1 MCILDP
7 FDVPASDRDNLSN
20 FLTDEIKAK
29 CLTGNGLGFVAFEPH
44 ALCTRLMVRE
54 DGEDYFL
61 MAEWDDMIQ
70 RCELKTTAVRHDGY
84 ARDGE
89 PFPPLTDFT
98 VVDEPVH

>member
-1 MCILDP
+1 MCILDL
-7 FDVPASDRDNLSN
+7 FDVSASDRDNHSN

-44 ALCTRLMVRE
+44 ALCTRLMGRK